1 MAVASEDVKT
11 PSGEN
16 MQAFRIPPGVYIK
29 LHCGTWHAGPL
40 FDSPDQLDFA
50 NLELSDTN
58 DTDFNCFHFKD
69 TATPEYHIVP

>member
-40 FDSPDQLDFA
+40 FDSPGNKDISF
-50 NLELSDTN
+50 
-58 DTDFNCFHFKD
+58 CFPSRNRKQIGVALVD
-69 TATPEYHIVP
+69 C

>member
-1 MAVASEDVKT
+1 MIANFFVFFSV
-11 PSGEN
+11 S
-16 MQAFRIPPGVYIK
+16 
-29 LHCGTWHAGPL
+29 
-40 FDSPDQLDFA
+40 DQLDFA